1 MAASQAPQI
10 TVENLKKDY
19 LGGKV
24 QALRGVNFS
33 VNEGEFVVILGSS
46 GCGKSTLLG
55 LLAALDAPSSGSI
68 KVYGQNINNL
78 KPRAGALYRRHEVG
92 MVFQQFNLVST
103 LNAKQNVALPLIL
116 AGVKAREADRR
127 AQLILDIVGL
137 GERANHRPVQLSGGE
152 QQRVAIGRA
161 LVLDPA
167 ILLVDEPTGN
177 LDEANSAQIIKTLQ
191 EVNSWGRTVIMVTH
205 NRDYT
210 VLADRVLEMKDG
222 TIRGQRTGR
231 GERKTANST
240 VLEKI
245 KNFVPQNV
253 DGTVNGTNIFKLAW
267 AHLKSNKLRTFFA
280 MFGVALGIGTI
291 VGLISL
297 GIGLQRITSNQLA
310 SFNALVSI
318 DVTKSDTSILAFDDS
333 LVEKFQSFENVELVS
348 PALTMAGSAQVNGTS
363 TAVMVSG
370 LQEKTLDFEGVNI
383 TKGTFE
389 DVVVSAATARNY
401 GVKSPEELIGK
412 TINVQLIPSDTE
424 NKQIS
429 FKELE
434 EALSGKKFTAVIS
447 GVSKD
452 DVISAI
458 YMPLEKMKN
467 TLNGSEYS
475 SIKIKAK
482 SRKNVADIRKEV
494 EKLGL
499 KTKSVTDL
507 IERVDKVFLVVQLV
521 LALIG
526 GVALLVALLR
536 IVNIMTISLI
546 ERTHEVGIMKA
557 IGAGNAEIGRM
568 FATESSILGLLGG
581 GLGVLMAMAIGAG
594 LNGVLS
600 TLMRISGE
608 GQGVALFYT
617 PWGLMVGMVV
627 LSFAVARFAGW
638 YPSRRAAKLSAMEA
652 LRNE

>member
-1 MAASQAPQI
+1 
-10 TVENLKKDY
+10 
-19 LGGKV
+19 
-24 QALRGVNFS
+24 
-33 VNEGEFVVILGSS
+33 
-46 GCGKSTLLG
+46 
-55 LLAALDAPSSGSI
+55 
-68 KVYGQNINNL
+68 
-78 KPRAGALYRRHEVG
+78 
-92 MVFQQFNLVST
+92 
-103 LNAKQNVALPLIL
+103 
-116 AGVKAREADRR
+116 
-127 AQLILDIVGL
+127 
-137 GERANHRPVQLSGGE
+137 
-152 QQRVAIGRA
+152 
-161 LVLDPA
+161 
-167 ILLVDEPTGN
+167 
-177 LDEANSAQIIKTLQ
+177 
-191 EVNSWGRTVIMVTH
+191 
-205 NRDYT
+205 
-210 VLADRVLEMKDG
+210 
-222 TIRGQRTGR
+222 
-231 GERKTANST
+231 
-240 VLEKI
+240 
-245 KNFVPQNV
+245 
-253 DGTVNGTNIFKLAW
+253 
-267 AHLKSNKLRTFFA
+267 

-526 GVALLVALLR
+526 GVALLVALLG

>member
-1 MAASQAPQI
+1 MAPSQTPQI
-10 TVENLKKDY
+10 VVENLKKDY

-24 QALRGVNFS
+24 QVLRGVNFS
-33 VNEGEFVVILGSS
+33 VSEGEFVVILGPS

-55 LLAALDAPSSGSI
+55 LLAALDTPSSGGV
-68 KVYGQNINNL
+68 KVYGQSINDL
-78 KPRAGALYRRHEVG
+78 KPRAGTLYRRHEVG

-103 LNAKQNVALPLIL
+103 LTAKQNVALPLIL
-116 AGVKAREADRR
+116 AGIKSKEAEQR
-127 AQLILDIVGL
+127 AQLVLEIVGL
-137 GERANHRPVQLSGGE
+137 AERAHHRPVQLSGGE

-161 LVLDPA
+161 LALDPT

-205 NRDYT
+205 NRDYM

-222 TIRGQRTGR
+222 TIRKQQVGR
-231 GERKTANST
+231 RARKVANNT
-240 VLEKI
+240 ILEKI
-245 KNFVPQNV
+245 KNFVPKNI
-253 DGTVNGTNIFKLAW
+253 DGAVGSTNIFKLAG
-267 AHLKSNKLRTFFA
+267 AHLRSNKLRTFFA
-280 MFGVALGIGTI
+280 IFGIALGIGAI

-297 GIGLQRITSNQLA
+297 GIGLHRITSNQLA
-310 SFNALVSI
+310 SFNTLVSVE
-318 DVTKSDTSILAFDDS
+318 VTKSDTSVLALDNS

-348 PALTMAGSAQVNGTS
+348 PTFTMAGNAQVNSTS
-363 TAVMVSG
+363 TAVVVSG
-370 LQEKTLDFEGVNI
+370 LQEEALDFEGVDI

-389 DVVVSAATARNY
+389 GVVISASTARNY
-401 GVKSPEELIGK
+401 GVKNPEELIGK
-412 TINVQLIPSDTE
+412 NIAVQLIPA
-424 NKQIS
+424 NKGDQKIS

-526 GVALLVALLR
+526 SVALLVALLGV
-536 IVNIMTISLI
+536 VNIMTISLI

-557 IGAGNAEIGRM
+557 IGAGNADIGRM
-568 FATESSILGLLGG
+568 FASEASILGLLGG
-581 GLGVLMAMAIGAG
+581 GLGVLMAVAIGAG

-627 LSFAVARFAGW
+627 LSFVVARFAGW